1 MTGWEKYYEQVPKTF
16 ERLEQV
22 KGVLTAFNSNIDA
35 IKKITP
41 QTLQM
46 WIDTYGASAEFKNSY
61 NEIKSQGDFLRGL
74 LDCFTRGAAAEW
86 LITEIPVYEW
96 LQKNVGYDHLQ
107 MGGQGGII
115 ANVMAVCGIQKV
127 YAHAA
132 SLATDQIKMFVDQP
146 NLLLAAADNHFVS
159 ARKATRANDKPLIHW
174 ILEFK
179 KDDQVTFNGQK
190 ITCPKSNRFIAT
202 YDPLNFELAIDE
214 HFNKAASHLEPGT
227 LQYIVL
233 SGYQMLQ
240 SKLTNG
246 TEAIEVIRDSWKKIG
261 FWKKRQSQPQV
272 HFEVASTQDMA
283 VLKDLVEFVAFKSE
297 SIGFNEQELVL
308 ILKAIDEAE
317 LAEKINKQMDAVNLF
332 EGMLKLHEKI
342 GTPRMQIHFFGCYIT
357 LLSKN
362 YWNTLE
368 KVRDG
373 MLLAATIA
381 ASKAGTGT
389 IEKKENLMWGMQVPV
404 GAVGLKHLEELHKY
418 LNETEGQNDIKEQ
431 GIFIGKKFDV
441 VAIPSKIV
449 DKPITLVG
457 MGDTISSLS
466 LIGSH

>member
-1 MTGWEKYYEQVPKTF
+1 MWEQYYAEVPQTF
-16 ERLEQV
+16 ERLKNV
-22 KGVLTAFNSNIDA
+22 KGVLTAFNCNIDA
-35 IKKITP
+35 IKKITS
-41 QTLQM
+41 QTLQT
-46 WIDTYGASAEFKNSY
+46 WIDQYAGTTEFKNTSY
-61 NEIKSQGDFLRGL
+61 EIKSQGDFLRGL
-74 LDCFTRGAAAEW
+74 LDCFARGAAAEW

-115 ANVMAVCGIQKV
+115 ANVMAVCGVQKV

-132 SLATDQIKMFVDQP
+132 SLASEQIKMFVDEP
-146 NLLLAAADNHFVS
+146 NLLLADSKNQFVP
-159 ARKATRANDKPLIHW
+159 ARKAARSQDKPLIHW

-179 KDDQVTFNGQK
+179 KDDQITFNGQK
-190 ITCPKSNRFIAT
+190 MTCPKSNRFIAT
-202 YDPLNFELAIDE
+202 YDPLNFELAIDK
-214 HFNKAASHLEPGT
+214 HFNEAASHLDSGT

-240 SKLTNG
+240 SKLSNG
-246 TEAIEVIRDSWKKIG
+246 IEAIDVIRDSWKKIG
-261 FWKKRQSQPQV
+261 FWKKRQSLPQV
-272 HFEVASTQDMA
+272 HIELASTQDKA
-283 VLKDLVEFVAFKSE
+283 VLKDIVEFVAFKSE
-297 SIGFNEQELVL
+297 SMGFNEQELIL
-308 ILKAIDEAE
+308 ILKAIEEVE
-317 LAEKINKQMDAVNLF
+317 LAERIDKNMSAVNLF
-332 EGMLKLHEKI
+332 EGMLKLQEKI

-357 LLSKN
+357 LLAKN

-368 KVRDG
+368 KVREG

-389 IEKKENLMWGMQVPV
+389 IDKKENLMWGMQVPV
-404 GAVGLKHLEELHKY
+404 GAAGLKHLVELHEY
-418 LNETEGQNDIKEQ
+418 LNEIEGQNSIKDH
-431 GIFIGKKFDV
+431 GIFVGKKFDV

-466 LIGSH
+466 LVGSH

>member
-1 MTGWEKYYEQVPKTF
+1 MWDQYYTEVPKTL
-16 ERLEQV
+16 ERLKNI

-41 QTLQM
+41 QILQR
-46 WIDTYGASAEFKNSY
+46 WVDEFSNSAEFNHSH

-86 LITEIPVYEW
+86 LITEVPVYEW
-96 LQKNVGYDHLQ
+96 LQKNVGFDHLQ

-115 ANVMAVCGIQKV
+115 ANVMAVCGIGKV

-132 SLATDQIKMFVDQP
+132 SLAPDQIKMFVDEP
-146 NLLLAAADNHFVS
+146 NLLLADTKNQFVP
-159 ARKATRANDKPLIHW
+159 ARKATRADDKPLIHW

-179 KDDQVTFNGQK
+179 KDDQIILNGQK
-190 ITCPKSNRFIAT
+190 IICPKSNRFIAT
-202 YDPLNFELAIDE
+202 YDPLNFKLATDE
-214 HFNKAASHLEPGT
+214 YFNEAASHLESGT

-233 SGYQMLQ
+233 SGYQML
-240 SKLTNG
+240 SSP
-246 TEAIEVIRDSWKKIG
+246 AIEIIRDSWKKIG
-261 FWKKRQSQPQV
+261 FWKKRQSLPQV

-308 ILKAIDEAE
+308 VLKAIDENV
-317 LAEKINKQMDAVNLF
+317 LAEKINNKMDAVHLF
-332 EGMLKLHEKI
+332 EGMLKLQEKI
-342 GTPRMQIHFFGCYIT
+342 GTPRMQLHFFGCYIT

-368 KVRDG
+368 KVREG

-389 IEKKENLMWGMQVPV
+389 IEKKENLMWGMQIPV
-404 GAVGLKHLEELHKY
+404 GTVGLKHLAELHEFLSK
-418 LNETEGQNDIKEQ
+418 EEGQNNIKDH
-431 GIFIGKKFDV
+431 GIFIGKKYDV
-441 VAIPSKIV
+441 VAIPSKII

>member
-1 MTGWEKYYEQVPKTF
+1 MSVWEKYYAEVPKTF
-16 ERLEQV
+16 ERLKSV

-41 QTLQM
+41 QTLQV
-46 WIDTYGASAEFKNSY
+46 WINEFSKTAEFKNSH
-61 NEIKSQGDFLRGL
+61 NEIKSQGDFLRGV
-74 LDCFTRGAAAEW
+74 LDCFSRGAAAEW

-115 ANVMAVCGIQKV
+115 ANVMAVCGVQKV

-132 SLATDQIKMFVDQP
+132 SLAPDQIKMFVDEP
-146 NLLLAAADNHFVS
+146 NLLLANSKNQFVP
-159 ARKATRANDKPLIHW
+159 ARKAVRANDKPLIHW

-179 KDDQVTFNGQK
+179 KDDEITFNGEK

-202 YDPLNFELAIDE
+202 YDPLNFELVTDE
-214 HFNKAASHLEPGT
+214 HFNEAASHLEAGT

-233 SGYQMLQ
+233 SGYQLLRSPAMD
-240 SKLTNG
+240 
-246 TEAIEVIRDSWKKIG
+246 VIRDSWKKIG
-261 FWKKRQSQPQV
+261 FWKKRQSLPQV
-272 HFEVASTQDMA
+272 HIEVASTQDKT
-283 VLKDLVEFVAFKSE
+283 VLKDIIEFVAFKSE

-308 ILKAIDEAE
+308 VLKAIDEVE
-317 LAEKINKQMDAVNLF
+317 LAEKIDKKMDAVNLF
-332 EGMLKLHEKI
+332 EGMLKLQEKI
-342 GTPRMQIHFFGCYIT
+342 GTPRMQLHFFGCYLT
-357 LLSKN
+357 LLAKN

-368 KVRDG
+368 KVREG

-389 IEKKENLMWGMQVPV
+389 IDKKENLMWGMQVPV
-404 GAVGLKHLEELHKY
+404 GDVGLKHLGQLHDY
-418 LNETEGQNDIKEQ
+418 LNEVEGQNTIKEH
-431 GIFIGKKFDV
+431 GLFIGKKYDV